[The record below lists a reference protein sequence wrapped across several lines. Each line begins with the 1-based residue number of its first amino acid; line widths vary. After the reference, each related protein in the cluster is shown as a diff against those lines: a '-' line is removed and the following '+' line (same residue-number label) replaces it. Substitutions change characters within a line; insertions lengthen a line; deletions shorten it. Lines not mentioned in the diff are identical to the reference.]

1 MHLDLQPLCL
11 RAQDL
16 ANRSTELWRGHNIAT
31 VIEKPYKTSICLAS
45 ETCDAVAD
53 LCWELQQR
61 GLRVI
66 LFNAI
71 SMLVL

>member
-1 MHLDLQPLCL
+1 M
-11 RAQDL
+11 A
-16 ANRSTELWRGHNIAT
+16 I
-31 VIEKPYKTSICLAS
+31 VIEKPHKTSFCLAS
-45 ETCDAVAD
+45 ESCDAVAD

-66 LFNAI
+66 LVNAI